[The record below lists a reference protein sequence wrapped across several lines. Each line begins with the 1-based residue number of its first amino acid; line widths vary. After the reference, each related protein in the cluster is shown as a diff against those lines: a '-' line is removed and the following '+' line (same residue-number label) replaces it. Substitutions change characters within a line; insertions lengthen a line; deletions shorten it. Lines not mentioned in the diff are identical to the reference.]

1 MELLFYLL
9 RLLVELENKRGT
21 MLAIGEGVRLLVFK
35 VHVHL

>member
-9 RLLVELENKRGT
+9 RLLVELEDKRGT
-21 MLAIGEGVRLLVFK
+21 MLAIEESVRLLVFQ